1 MSAAP
6 TIRAARREDLQAIVR
21 LLADDKLGQS
31 RETCSEPL
39 PDAYTD
45 AFAAIDRDPENAL
58 IVAED
63 AGAIIGVL
71 QLTFIP
77 HLTYTG
83 GIRAQIEGVRIDS
96 AYRGRGVGRT
106 LLEWAIARSREHGCH
121 LVQLTADKQR
131 PDAHRFY
138 ESLGF
143 KASHEGMKLH
153 LG

>member
-6 TIRAARREDLQAIVR
+6 TIRVARQADLQAIVR

-31 RETCSEPL
+31 RETYSEPL

-58 IVAED
+58 IVAEE

-83 GIRAQIEGVRIDS
+83 GVRAQIEGVRIDS
-96 AYRGRGVGRT
+96 AYRGQGIGRK
-106 LLEWAIARSREHGCH
+106 LFEWAITRARARGCH

-138 ESLGF
+138 ETLGF